1 MRCLALLLFL
11 TVLFDRAWADLP
23 VTVTAATDRDYY
35 LVDARHQIYT
45 EIQLSVPALPA
56 GDVSDWGTVRNVAF
70 VLDRSG
76 SMDGTRMQAL
86 RDGLNAA
93 LARLGGQDIVSV
105 VLFGSEVETVHE
117 ARPLQE
123 RGNLDALLAQ
133 VEPVGGA
140 ALYDALNQGAAQ
152 LRRHAGPKTSNLI
165 VLVTDG
171 PPTKGPRELADFARL
186 AAALAEEGIAITTVG
201 LGDEFNEDM
210 LAALARAGNGH
221 FRYAPQPAMLPEVLG
236 AELAVPG
243 PLAAREVKLTVE
255 ILSDSN
261 EVESFGWVRG
271 LIGNRTVTYRVP
283 FLFAGQKVTVLLGTE
298 MDPRRGGYRFLRLH
312 TSWLGASDGQSHE
325 TTSVLEARLDADTS
339 ASARSA
345 NPLVVRTMV
354 NRVISEG
361 LQAAIEAID
370 KGDSR
375 RALREL
381 RRVRSDA
388 LSLNYSA
395 EDPEAQASIRRL
407 EAYLAE
413 VQGRGLGTAD
423 RKTLRSGLNNQFDIP
438 VAEEEDEPPAK
449 ASSSSYRK

>member
-45 EIQLSVPALPA
+45 ELQLSVPALP
-56 GDVSDWGTVRNVAF
+56 GDAVSDGGTVRNVAF

-76 SMDGTRMQAL
+76 SMDGARMQAL
-86 RDGLNAA
+86 RDGMDAA

-105 VLFGSEVETVHE
+105 VLFGSEVETIHE
-117 ARPLQE
+117 ARPREE
-123 RGNLDALLAQ
+123 RGNLDALLAR

-171 PPTKGPRELADFARL
+171 PPTKGPRELADFVRL

-201 LGDEFNEDM
+201 LGEEFNEDM

-221 FRYAPQPAMLPEVLG
+221 FRYVPQPAMLPDMLS

-243 PLAAREVKLTVE
+243 PLAARDVKLTVE
-255 ILSDSN
+255 ILSDCN
-261 EVESFGWVRG
+261 EIESFGWVRG
-271 LIGNRTVTYRVP
+271 QTKNQTVTYRVP
-283 FLFAGQKVTVLLGTE
+283 FLFAGQKVTLLLGTE
-298 MDPRRGGYRFLRLH
+298 MEPRRGGYRFLRLR
-312 TSWLGASDGQSHE
+312 TNWVGASDGQPHE
-325 TTSVLEARLDADTS
+325 TESVVEARLDTDS
-339 ASARSA
+339 GASARSA
-345 NPLVVRTMV
+345 NPLVVRTVV
-354 NRVISEG
+354 NRAISDG

-370 KGDSR
+370 KGDPR

-381 RRVRSDA
+381 RRARADA
-388 LSLNYSA
+388 LSFNYSA
-395 EDPEAQASIRRL
+395 EDAEAQASIRRL

-438 VAEEEDEPPAK
+438 VAEEKDEPPAK
-449 ASSSSYRK
+449 TSSSYRK